1 MDATQLLTH
10 YQRILGASQQMH
22 QFANREAWDE
32 LIDCETE
39 RRQFVAA
46 LRQELQAVPEVDLA
60 PSLQETANNCI
71 REILTLDQETR
82 NLVERWM
89 NGLGQDLQTVNTAQ
103 RLRRTYLTP

>member
-1 MDATQLLTH
+1 MDANQLLAH

-22 QFANREAWDE
+22 QFATHESWDS

-46 LRQELQAVPEVDLA
+46 LRQELQAVPEVELSPD
-60 PSLQETANNCI
+60 LQEIANHCI
-71 REILTLDQETR
+71 REILSLDQETR
-82 NLVERWM
+82 NLAERWM
-89 NGLGQDLQTVNTAQ
+89 HELGQDIQTVSTAQ